1 MSDVAEQFKG
11 LSKKQAQQL
20 AEVKNLIFR
29 LIRIGEEQYYSYPE
43 DQRDDR
49 VCVEI
54 DDNGQVVKAV
64 VQ

>member
-1 MSDVAEQFKG
+1 MSNVAEQFKG

-20 AEVKNLIFR
+20 AEIKNLIFR
-29 LIRIGEEQYYSYPE
+29 LIIVDGEQFFSMPE

-54 DDNGQVVKAV
+54 ENGQVVKASI
-64 VQ
+64 Q